1 MHPQLQELADDFT
14 AARERL
20 RRLAA
25 EMPAE
30 GWTRRPAPDSW
41 SPAEC
46 VEHLNLASR
55 VFVPQLR
62 DAIAEARVMG
72 RPAPRRYRLGFIG
85 WLLKRMTGPRA
96 RAKVKTGA
104 AFVASSTAPPAEL
117 VAEFERLQDQQMEL
131 VRSADGL
138 PIDRVRV
145 TSPFNARLKYSAFA
159 GLSILPGHQHRH
171 LQQAERALAAASGQT
186 G

>member
-20 RRLAA
+20 RRLAHG
-25 EMPAE
+25 MPPDA
-30 GWTRRPAPDSW
+30 WARRPAPESW

-46 VEHLNLASR
+46 VEHLNLTSR

-72 RPAPRRYRLGFIG
+72 GAAPRRYPLGVLG
-85 WLLKRMTGPRA
+85 WLLKRMTGPRG
-96 RAKVKTGA
+96 RVKVKTGA
-104 AFVASSTAPPAEL
+104 SFVASSTAPPAEL
-117 VAEFERLQDQQMEL
+117 LAEFERLQDEQLEL
-131 VRSADGL
+131 LRSADGL
-138 PIDRVRV
+138 PIHRVRV
-145 TSPFNARLKYSAFA
+145 TSPFDSRVKYNAFA

-171 LQQAERALAAASGQT
+171 LQQAERAAAAAYGQAA
-186 G
+186 